1 MTALPESGV
10 AVLNFDDPRV
20 AAMASSSP
28 CPVLGYAVEGDAEVR
43 AENLELDAD
52 LRPKFRLTSPWGA
65 GDVRLELRGAQQVPN
80 ALAAASAALW
90 CGVSFD
96 GVVGALSQVNGS
108 PLRMEVH
115 RVADGP
121 VVIVDCYNAN
131 PASTE
136 AALRA
141 LAALGTGRRL
151 ALLGLM
157 AELGAAT
164 ESEHMRMTQV
174 AEELGIEVIGFQTP
188 LYGPAQVDD
197 VDAAVSLLRTMGPAD
212 AALVKGSRVA
222 RLEEVVRGV
231 RFGGRSSLARRG
243 GVARRLC
250 TRSPA
255 VDEDSAAELAVEGLR
270 AQ

>member
-1 MTALPESGV
+1 M

-43 AENLELDAD
+43 A
-52 LRPKFRLTSPWGA
+52 RTWSSTPTSAPSS
-65 GDVRLELRGAQQVPN
+65 VSPHRGAQVMSGSNCAGRSRSPTPWRPP
-80 ALAAASAALW
+80 ARR
-90 CGVSFD
+90 CGVAFPST
-96 GVVGALSQVNGS
+96 ASSTRSQVNGS

-141 LAALGTGRRL
+141 LAAVGTGRRL

-174 AEELGIEVIGFQTP
+174 AEELGIAVIGFQTA

-222 RLEEVVRGV
+222 CLEEVVRRVDGSAV
-231 RFGGRSSLARRG
+231 GAHS
-243 GVARRLC
+243 
-250 TRSPA
+250 SPA
-255 VDEDSAAELAVEGLR
+255 GA
-270 AQ
+270 